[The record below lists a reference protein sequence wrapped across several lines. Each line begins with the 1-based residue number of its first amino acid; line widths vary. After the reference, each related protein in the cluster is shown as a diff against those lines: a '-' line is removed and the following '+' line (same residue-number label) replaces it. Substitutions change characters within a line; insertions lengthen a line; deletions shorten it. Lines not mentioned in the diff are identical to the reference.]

1 MNLTN
6 TLNLPPAF
14 LRAIQAHEHD
24 IGDADISVSELIGP
38 PRIRILRKRYP
49 EQITSDVSDMLW
61 LLFGT
66 AVHEHLAKHATNVL
80 AEERLSMDVTTALG
94 TVKVSGAFDSLS
106 LDTDASLVDL
116 KTTSV
121 WKILKGDLED
131 WTAQLNLYQ
140 HLAEHHGHEV
150 RRLQIIALLRDW
162 TKREAD
168 KGGDYPKCPAVVIPI
183 ESWSDDWRQ
192 SYLED
197 RVLVHQEAE
206 KVLPLCSS
214 AERWER
220 KGKFIRCDGGYCDA
234 VAPCKQQGDNQW
246 QTM

>member
-1 MNLTN
+1 MNLEN
-6 TLNLPPAF
+6 KLNLPPAF
-14 LRAIQAHEHD
+14 LKSIASHTHDRGGAH
-24 IGDADISVSELIGP
+24 ITVSELIAP
-38 PRIRILRKRYP
+38 PRIRVLRHRYP
-49 EQITSDVSDMLW
+49 KQITADVSDMLW

-66 AVHEHLAKHATNVL
+66 AVHEHLAKHATNAL
-80 AEERLSMDVTTALG
+80 TEERLSMDVTTELG
-94 TVKVSGAFDSLS
+94 TWKVSGAFDSLS
-106 LDTDASLVDL
+106 LDRDGSLDDY

-121 WKILKGDLED
+121 WKVLKGDLED

-150 RRLQIIALLRDW
+150 RQLQIIALLRDW

-183 ESWSDDWRQ
+183 ESWPDKWRQ

-206 KVLPLCSS
+206 RTLPLCTNL
-214 AERWER
+214 ERWER
-220 KGKFIRCDGGYCDA
+220 KGKFLRCEQYCDA
-234 VAPCKQQGDNQW
+234 VVPCKKEGDAQW
-246 QTM
+246 QTT